1 MVFESPFL
9 NKKSSSHLSRCD
21 PPASSR
27 YLIDPLKQEQSH
39 HAYDCR
45 EPNAQLKKKRR
56 RKREKFS
63 PLDNEITLSRHEM
76 NAGASSVTV
85 HTRKLDLR
93 SVEVKRIRYKCIY
106 VYEITQITA
115 HHYIQQQPKLHKPKD
130 LLFQMYTEPGT
141 LNSVYGLSL

>member
-1 MVFESPFL
+1 MVFESPFI

-27 YLIDPLKQEQSH
+27 YLIDSLKQEQSH

-56 RKREKFS
+56 RKREKLS
-63 PLDNEITLSRHEM
+63 PLDNEITLSHHEM

-93 SVEVKRIRYKCIY
+93 SVEVKRI
-106 VYEITQITA
+106 
-115 HHYIQQQPKLHKPKD
+115 
-130 LLFQMYTEPGT
+130 
-141 LNSVYGLSL
+141 